1 MDMTHA
7 VDRTLVDHLDHG
19 RVLIAGA
26 GVAGR
31 GVARMLA
38 GLASTVTVADD
49 NATARGALATETGCR
64 PVDVATA
71 TGLLGETDLVV
82 TSPGWR
88 PDSALL
94 VAASQA
100 GVPVIGDIE
109 AAWLADRAGLFGA
122 PRTWLAVTGTNGKTT
137 ATGML
142 HSILVADGRTAEAVG
157 NIGTPPGEALLS
169 EPHTDVLAA
178 EVSSFQLHW
187 APDFAPDAGCVL
199 NLADDHLDW
208 HGSFANYAADKAR
221 ALTGAVA
228 VLALDDPE
236 VLARAARDGV
246 VTGQRR
252 GFTLSDPGS
261 AAVPGLTTV
270 TGVRDG
276 RIVELDTASGD
287 LTDLAAAGGLSPAGP
302 AGVAD
307 ATAAAALARA
317 AGVAAGAVGSR
328 SGVLPRRRTPGADRR
343 RRRRGDLDRQLE
355 GDQPARGLGRTAR
368 PRRCRLG
375 RRRAAEGRRRDRSGR
390 GGGADAARRGPAGRR
405 PGDPG

>member
-236 VLARAARDGV
+236 VLAQAARDGV

-252 GFTLSDPGS
+252 GFTLADLP
-261 AAVPGLTTV
+261 
-270 TGVRDG
+270 VR
-276 RIVELDTASGD
+276 
-287 LTDLAAAGGLSPAGP
+287 
-302 AGVAD
+302 
-307 ATAAAALARA
+307 
-317 AGVAAGAVGSR
+317 
-328 SGVLPRRRTPGADRR
+328 LPR
-343 RRRRGDLDRQLE
+343 L
-355 GDQPARGLGRTAR
+355 
-368 PRRCRLG
+368 CR
-375 RRRAAEGRRRDRSGR
+375 D
-390 GGGADAARRGPAGRR
+390 
-405 PGDPG
+405 